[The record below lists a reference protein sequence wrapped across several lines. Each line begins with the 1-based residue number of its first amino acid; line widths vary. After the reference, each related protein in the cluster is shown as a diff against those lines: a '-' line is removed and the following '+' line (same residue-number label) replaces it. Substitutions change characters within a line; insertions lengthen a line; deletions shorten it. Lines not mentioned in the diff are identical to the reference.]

1 MNRPPVNFESHLPER
16 RRRAG
21 TTLYGPG
28 CCCTCCCCLHTVGGL
43 IGAAIASAS
52 GRFDPVPPFP
62 YLESDPER
70 APTLPPVT
78 GVKTVE
84 SAIQSSRPAPIR
96 LEEDEDNL
104 SVSQPG
110 RAGISAAALFWQVL
124 LGLSIVVLILGV
136 VMGGRDACAGGLLIL
151 ALTLP
156 AVQLASALVVAIV
169 LLFSRRID
177 RDYQFR
183 LLGKITGGTMLGT
196 VTGVLLM
203 ILIGFLMS
211 VIG

>member
-1 MNRPPVNFESHLPER
+1 MKRHPISFESHQPER
-16 RRRAG
+16 RRKG
-21 TTLYGPG
+21 STTLYGPG
-28 CCCTCCCCLHTVGGL
+28 CCCCCCCLHSVGGL

-62 YLESDPER
+62 SIRTDPER

-84 SAIQSSRPAPIR
+84 SAIQSSRPLPIH

-104 SVSQPG
+104 SVSHPAGG
-110 RAGISAAALFWQVL
+110 RIPAATLFWLVL
-124 LGLSIVVLILGV
+124 LGLSVAVLILV
-136 VMGGRDACAGGLLIL
+136 AVMGGRNAGGGALLIL

-156 AVQLASALVVAIV
+156 AVQLASAFVVAVV
-169 LLFSRRID
+169 LGFSRRID
-177 RDYQFR
+177 RDYQLSR
-183 LLGKITGGTMLGT
+183 VGHIAGGTMLGT

-203 ILIGFLMS
+203 ILIGFLVS
-211 VIG
+211 VLG